1 MDKRLEMISFGQQQ
15 GPVAHK
21 AVAEGELYLLNKF
34 TTKLCYLELGFYFR
48 IVT

>member
-21 AVAEGELYLLNKF
+21 AVSEGEIDLVNKF
-34 TTKLCYLELGFYFR
+34 TPQVCYLELGCYFR
-48 IVT
+48 IAT